1 MNDSSELDQQLWEL
15 VYGLLPAEEARA
27 LQQKIRS
34 DRDLARKYAEV
45 CLQAD
50 LVANASKLVAPAAEL
65 TVAAIDPTAA
75 TSASGKSNKGTPSQ
89 KPGNQVQKQSSAN
102 ATRWIDRGLL
112 ALAASLMLVMVGSG
126 IYANRPADQTALAM
140 QFPVFSLT
148 TDRPLIEAVS
158 SQVKVS
164 VTDALGN
171 PLTRRA
177 TATIVQKDGR
187 TIQAPAVSAADAAPA
202 ERFQLAGSAIQPG
215 TTLHLEVEGLPPKDV
230 PLAVTPNPVQDFLVL
245 EKPLASP
252 GETVN
257 YFVYGRRT
265 IGGEISPP
273 SAEKIQLFGLKE
285 GVVDQPLA
293 AKADDFDRK
302 AKTSDQAF
310 VTGKFTV
317 PPQSELGIA
326 AVALGDGAGL
336 SYAEE
341 SLLIVPPESQ
351 QLALRSS
358 GDPSLAK
365 AEGLKAMDDK
375 ATKLAMGGS
384 ASRMMRRSAP
394 TDLAQA
400 DSSKAKDAARSA
412 PLAATLEDK
421 VAQRST
427 IPAPPKAVDSD
438 SNLPAKAMKK
448 MEAPTPSADAPP
460 PAPAAAPGAAAI
472 ASRTSRPRALMAP
485 GGMPTQG
492 MAKAGPGIP
501 GSGIPSGSGSAPQA
515 AVAASEKSKLEKAD
529 AGAEMSAAGKPMAAA
544 SALAVAPSDLGKGL
558 GGPTEASG
566 KQSLGVMAG
575 ALQKQQESVELQRSN
590 QFFATDPNSYRG
602 LQESG
607 LGAPSFA
614 RWNDA
619 EEAQIIFRL
628 PPAIAE
634 STSAI
639 QIDVSSNG
647 QVVASQV
654 VDPRA
659 AKHGE
664 LAIKVPAEV
673 QPPLVAEFF
682 DAAHGNTAQWKVE
695 VSRETAEASSL
706 FRFGGIQSS
715 YTPGQ
720 AVELTVEPPQNVK
733 PSEVTL
739 LGIQV
744 VQTELLADHFQFQ
757 PDTSLANFG
766 RLSKFNKEQWSKGS
780 GNEFGSVDNRRAGAK
795 EGLELDSVGEEVS
808 EGAEKKL
815 AQSFSGGLGGAGP
828 SPADKSEIDRFAAM
842 PQTPVLLLS
851 NQQEA
856 QAALSRALDK
866 QTQAMTLAR
875 NILAGCSSVLALVF
889 IGLVVRRWATT
900 SASSTQQW
908 RSNVAVSG
916 LGFVSVCVLL
926 VIAGVQL
933 QLFPT
938 GNKTV
943 AMGVTPDAASPPSG
957 PAPMNRSDVL
967 NQPREEAN
975 ALPRDAVASP
985 RFQENRLAEQ
995 SSEPLMESP
1004 AEPSTKRESLSREDG
1019 TDALPLAKTGNDFDI
1034 PAADNAVEKEKLASQ
1049 PPVPLSLL
1057 WMTEFD
1063 YSQARGVP
1071 VKFTLPEQEADYTL
1085 IIHAIEN
1092 GQLVTQ
1098 QIPITSRKPVVAAEA
1113 APVAEEPAPAA
1124 PVPAE
1129 EAKPAEQP
1137 K

>member
-1 MNDSSELDQQLWEL
+1 MGA
-15 VYGLLPAEEARA
+15 GLRTSARGRSPRV
-27 LQQKIRS
+27 QQKIRS

-75 TSASGKSNKGTPSQ
+75 TSASGKSNKGTSSQ
-89 KPGNQVQKQSSAN
+89 KPGKHVQKQSSAN

-171 PLTRRA
+171 PLPRRA
-177 TATIVQKDGR
+177 TATIVQKDGS
-187 TIQAPAVSAADAAPA
+187 TTPAPAISAADAAPA
-202 ERFQLAGSAIQPG
+202 ETFQLTGSALQPG

-257 YFVYGRRT
+257 YFAYGRRT

-293 AKADDFDRK
+293 AKADDFERK
-302 AKTSDQAF
+302 AKTSDRAF

-326 AVALGDGAGL
+326 AVALGDGAGI

-365 AEGLKAMDDK
+365 AEALKAMDDK

-384 ASRMMRRSAP
+384 ASRMMRRGAP
-394 TDLAQA
+394 IDSVQA
-400 DSSKAKDAARSA
+400 DASKAKDTVPSA
-412 PLAATLEDK
+412 PSATTLEDK
-421 VAQRST
+421 VAQRS
-427 IPAPPKAVDSD
+427 IMPAPPKAVDGD

-448 MEAPTPSADAPP
+448 MEAPTLSADAP
-460 PAPAAAPGAAAI
+460 PAAAPGAAAI
-472 ASRTSRPRALMAP
+472 ASRASPPRALKAP
-485 GGMPTQG
+485 GGMPAQD
-492 MAKAGPGIP
+492 MANAAPKLA
-501 GSGIPSGSGSAPQA
+501 SSGSGPQEA
-515 AVAASEKSKLEKAD
+515 MDTDEKRKREKAD
-529 AGAEMSAAGKPMAAA
+529 AGVEASAAGKPMAAG
-544 SALAVAPSDLGKGL
+544 SAMAVSPRGL
-558 GGPTEASG
+558 GGPPEVSG

-575 ALQKQQESVELQRSN
+575 ALRKQQESVELQRSN
-590 QFFATDPNSYRG
+590 QFFAADPNSSRN

-614 RWNDA
+614 RWN
-619 EEAQIIFRL
+619 EEDPQIIFRL

-634 STSAI
+634 STSPI

-659 AKHGE
+659 AKQGE
-664 LAIKVPAEV
+664 LAVKVPAEV

-682 DAAHGNTAQWKVE
+682 DAAHGNIVQWKVE
-695 VSRETAEASSL
+695 VPRETAEASSL
-706 FRFGGIQSS
+706 FRFGGIQES

-720 AVELTVEPPQNVK
+720 DVELTIEPPPQVK
-733 PSEVTL
+733 PSQVTL

-757 PDTSLANFG
+757 PDTSVANFG
-766 RLSKFNKEQWSKGS
+766 RLSKFNKEQRSKGS
-780 GNEFGSVDNRRAGAK
+780 ENEFGSVDNRRAGTK
-795 EGLELDSVGEEVS
+795 EGLGLDAAGEEIS
-808 EGAEKKL
+808 EGAENKL
-815 AQSFSGGLGGAGP
+815 AQSFSGGLG
-828 SPADKSEIDRFAAM
+828 
-842 PQTPVLLLS
+842 
-851 NQQEA
+851 
-856 QAALSRALDK
+856 ALGHR
-866 QTQAMTLAR
+866 
-875 NILAGCSSVLALVF
+875 
-889 IGLVVRRWATT
+889 
-900 SASSTQQW
+900 
-908 RSNVAVSG
+908 
-916 LGFVSVCVLL
+916 
-926 VIAGVQL
+926 
-933 QLFPT
+933 
-938 GNKTV
+938 
-943 AMGVTPDAASPPSG
+943 
-957 PAPMNRSDVL
+957 
-967 NQPREEAN
+967 QP
-975 ALPRDAVASP
+975 
-985 RFQENRLAEQ
+985 
-995 SSEPLMESP
+995 
-1004 AEPSTKRESLSREDG
+1004 
-1019 TDALPLAKTGNDFDI
+1019 
-1034 PAADNAVEKEKLASQ
+1034 
-1049 PPVPLSLL
+1049 
-1057 WMTEFD
+1057 
-1063 YSQARGVP
+1063 
-1071 VKFTLPEQEADYTL
+1071 
-1085 IIHAIEN
+1085 
-1092 GQLVTQ
+1092 
-1098 QIPITSRKPVVAAEA
+1098 TSRKLTGSLHCHKHPSCC
-1113 APVAEEPAPAA
+1113 
-1124 PVPAE
+1124 
-1129 EAKPAEQP
+1129 
-1137 K
+1137 